1 MHLRPEHKVTSG
13 LPQHEM
19 QKPERTDASRTQRA
33 KAASSKESPAHVE
46 NPSVS
51 SLQEGYAQVNHLR
64 EVRSA
69 LVCFLIYYQKEFAGG
84 LSEKRHHAKL

>member
-64 EVRSA
+64 EVRS